1 MFREFLIPVYDYF
14 SISKKYLFFDF
25 GIPILISFFIYIFKS
40 NSVIFNNNILGQEIT
55 LLGIIAGFNIT
66 ALSVL
71 TTANNS
77 MIDKLKEKKS
87 ENRISGKK
95 IDLFQELYI
104 FISYS
109 ILVSF
114 FIIFFSFIGYIL
126 PVKKITSE
134 NIFDFFCF
142 TNLMLIF
149 HCVFLNI
156 RNVAFIYFSFFNS
169 QNIEK

>member
-25 GIPILISFFIYIFKS
+25 GIPFIVSVLIYVFSS
-40 NSVIFNNNILGQEIT
+40 NVVIFNNDILGQQIT

-71 TTANNS
+71 TTADNAT
-77 MIDKLKEKKS
+77 IDKLKGKFG
-87 ENRISGKK
+87 ENRLNGKK

-109 ILVSF
+109 ILMSF
-114 FIIFFSFIGYIL
+114 FIIFFCFIGYIIS
-126 PVKKITSE
+126 VKEISTK
-134 NIFDFFCF
+134 NFFDFLCYS
-142 TNLMLIF
+142 NLILIF
-149 HCVFLNI
+149 HCIFLNI
-156 RNVAFIYFSFFNS
+156 RNIAFIYFSFFKN
-169 QNIEK
+169 